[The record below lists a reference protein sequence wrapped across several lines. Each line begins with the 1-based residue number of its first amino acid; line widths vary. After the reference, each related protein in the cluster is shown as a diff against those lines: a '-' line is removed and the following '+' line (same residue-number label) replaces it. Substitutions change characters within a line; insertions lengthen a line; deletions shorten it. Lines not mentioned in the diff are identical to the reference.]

1 MTKKAKLKAL
11 IAASAIV
18 TAVMMEATGI
28 AGAVEPIVYAA
39 EQKQS
44 TYTSSYDSKD
54 AAREAGLDLNY
65 EIAAEGAVLL
75 KNENVNGKPA
85 LPVKITETVG
95 DNGKTVYGNNKI
107 SVFGYNSFHPLGGGS
122 ANDVEASAGRVS
134 FSSNF
139 FDSFTSANYSVNPRL
154 RTLYEGTTD
163 NGDIAGDGDIDIET
177 FSLSKFR
184 ASYANY
190 NDAAIVILGDSSG
203 TGRKHKFDYS
213 NEQKAL
219 VDLVARE
226 FSDKPVIVI
235 INKSVPMEIDWLK
248 NHDGVDAILLMG
260 EGGTNGLNTAG
271 HIINGDINP
280 SGRLVD
286 TYAVAHESNPSWYNY
301 NKLGSFYN
309 ADSYMGL
316 YQVEGSDKASDTYMI
331 EYEEGI
337 YVGYKYYETRGY
349 EENQKP
355 GAVEDEWYNA
365 NVSYTFGYGKSYTDF
380 TWELLDSSTA
390 AGTVSANGT
399 IKFDIKVTNT
409 GSYAGKDVVELY
421 YTAPYIRGEIEKS
434 YVEIGDFAKTKLLEP
449 GESQTVTLELK
460 VEDMASYDYNDKN
473 GNGNMGY
480 ELDAGDYDVKL
491 MRSAHEEVLKRT
503 YTIATTTNVKSESH
517 NLFPDSNNYADTKFD
532 KKLSRADFE
541 GTWPTPLFSGEAT
554 NSPTIV
560 PISAEEYA
568 KFTPV
573 IENDDNDVM
582 PTQAT
587 DEEVAAR
594 PAGAKA
600 PVQLSDLLGKDFDDP
615 LWETLLNQLSV
626 NEMVELISIGGFHS
640 AGMDYIGKPYAL
652 DTDGPLGWTGT
663 GVAGNP
669 YNRFCSEPVIAST
682 WSAELCYE
690 LGVMVGEQGLWGS
703 VDRTDGGLISAY
715 TGWYAPG
722 MNIHRSPYD
731 ARYTEYFSEDGLLV
745 GKIVANVSQGLKSK
759 GGYLFIKHFALHND
773 GYGVLNSY
781 RGMMNDSK
789 TSGLAVWADEQ
800 TMRQIY
806 FKGFEI
812 AVKEGEASGAM
823 SAFNRIGYTW
833 AGANKALL
841 TDLLRTEWG
850 FKGMVITDLLCY
862 GSMNMEAMV
871 RAGGDLMLTSSQSS
885 IDRYKIG
892 FTDATLKTATGVKA
906 LRRAT
911 QNILWTVLN
920 SNAMQPSCGA
930 KVVLEKVE
938 DYQATAT
945 VGTEYNVTFGGSG
958 IGDVNTEYQYSD
970 ITYTATGLPE
980 GLTIDAATGV
990 VSGAPTKAGVYTVT
1004 VTASANGYES
1014 ATQEYMIV
1022 VSAAENTTPEPT
1034 PTPTPTPAP
1043 EKGSNV
1049 GFIVGLVVMGVVIV
1063 ALGAYIIV
1071 DKTRKNK

>member
-1 MTKKAKLKAL
+1 MTKKAKLKAF

-18 TAVMMEATGI
+18 TVAMMGTSGI
-28 AGAVEPIVYAA
+28 VGAVEPIVHAA
-39 EQKQS
+39 EQTQGK
-44 TYTSSYDSKD
+44 YTSSYDSKD

-65 EIAAEGAVLL
+65 EIASEGAVLL

-95 DNGKTVYGNNKI
+95 TNGRPVYGNNKI

-139 FDSFTSANYSVNPRL
+139 FDSFTSAHYSVNPRL

-163 NGDIAGDGDIDIET
+163 NGDVSGDGDIDIET
-177 FSLSKFR
+177 FELPKFQ
-184 ASYANY
+184 ASYADY
-190 NDAAIVILGDSSG
+190 NDAAIIILGDSSG

-219 VDLVARE
+219 VDLVATE
-226 FSDKPVIVI
+226 FADKPVIVI

-248 NHDGVDAILLMG
+248 NHNGVDAILLMG

-301 NKLGSFYN
+301 NKLGSFSKS
-309 ADSYMGL
+309 DSYMGL
-316 YQVEGSDKASDTYMI
+316 YKVDGADKVSDTYMI

-380 TWELLDSSTA
+380 TWEVLNSSTA
-390 AGTVSANGT
+390 AGAVSANGN
-399 IKFDIKVTNT
+399 IKLDVKVTNV
-409 GSYAGKDVVELY
+409 GEYAGKDVVELY
-421 YTAPYIRGEIEKS
+421 YTAPYITGGIEKS
-434 YVEIGDFAKTKLLEP
+434 HVEIGDFAKTKLLAP

-473 GNGNMGY
+473 GNGNKGY
-480 ELDAGDYDVKL
+480 ELDAGDYEVKL
-491 MRSAHEEVLKRT
+491 MRSAHEEVEKRT
-503 YTIATTTNVKSESH
+503 YTIAATTNVKSESH
-517 NLFPDSNNYADTKFD
+517 NLFPDSNEHADTKFD

-541 GTWPTPLFSGEAT
+541 GTWPTPLFTGEAT
-554 NSPTIV
+554 NSPTV
-560 PISAEEYA
+560 VSISADEYA

-573 IENDDNDVM
+573 IENDENDVM
-582 PTQAT
+582 LKQAT
-587 DEEVAAR
+587 EEEVNAR
-594 PAGAKA
+594 SEKA
-600 PVQLSDLLGKDFDDP
+600 PIQLSDLLGKAFNDP
-615 LWETLLNQLSV
+615 LWEELLNQLSV
-626 NEMVELISIGGFHS
+626 QEMVDLISIGGFHS
-640 AGMDYIGKPYAL
+640 AGMEYIGKPYAL

-663 GVAGNP
+663 GVAGTP

-682 WSAELCYE
+682 WNEELCYQ
-690 LGVMVGEQGLWGS
+690 LGVMIGEQGLWGS

-773 GYGVLNSY
+773 GYGVVNSY
-781 RGMMNDSK
+781 RGMMNNSK

-885 IDRYKIG
+885 IDRYEVG

-911 QNILWTVLN
+911 KNILWTVLN

-930 KVVLEKVE
+930 KVVLSQVE

-945 VGTEYNVTFGGSG
+945 VGAEYTQAFGGNG
-958 IGDVNTEYQYSD
+958 IGDVNTEYRYSD

-990 VSGAPTKAGVYTVT
+990 VSGTPTKDGVYTVT
-1004 VTASANGYES
+1004 VTASATGYES
-1014 ATQEYMIV
+1014 AVQEYMLV
-1022 VSAAENTTPEPT
+1022 VRAAANTQPGTNPNPNPSSESN
-1034 PTPTPTPAP
+1034 
-1043 EKGSNV
+1043 SNV
-1049 GFIVGLVVMGVVIV
+1049 GFIVGLSVMGAAIV
-1063 ALGAYIIV
+1063 ALGAYIVV
-1071 DKTRKNK
+1071 DKMRKCGK